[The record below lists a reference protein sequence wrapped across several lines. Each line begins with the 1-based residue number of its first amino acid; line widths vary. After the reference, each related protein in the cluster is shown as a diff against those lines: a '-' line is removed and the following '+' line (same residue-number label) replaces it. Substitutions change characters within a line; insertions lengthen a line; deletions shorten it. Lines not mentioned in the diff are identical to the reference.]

1 MNEIH
6 SFLTSVTLLTLLISV
21 SGCATTKDNT
31 HSDLQELKNQMSRLE
46 SRLIE
51 SQASRGSIDSLSK
64 SIVELAETR
73 KRSVVAISANP
84 DIITNNGAGFIY
96 NQDGIILT
104 NDHIVRVDVL
114 ELNGEHKTYYPET
127 VHVKLYDGRTTS
139 GRLIGI
145 DPSTDLAAV
154 KIDIDNLP
162 APLVFADRKVQQGEL
177 AFTIGHPRGLDYSLE
192 WRPIGA
198 VYRKGS
204 LPGTLVHQM
213 GRGFFV
219 GNSGG
224 PVFDLEGKV
233 IGMVYASIN
242 FRDRT
247 NPETTVLYPV
257 IGWAVTAETLQTV
270 APQMLNGKHKITGF
284 IGGE

>member
-1 MNEIH
+1 MNKIW
-6 SFLTSVTLLTLLISV
+6 SFLTSIALLILVISV
-21 SGCATTKDNT
+21 SGCTTTKDN
-31 HSDLQELKNQMSRLE
+31 SRIDIQQLKNQMARLE
-46 SRLIE
+46 ARLIE
-51 SQASRGSIDSLSK
+51 FQASRGSLGTLSK

-84 DIITNNGAGFIY
+84 DIVTNNGAGFIY

-127 VHVKLYDGRTTS
+127 VQVKLYDGRTTK
-139 GRLIGI
+139 GRIIGM

-162 APLVFADRKVQQGEL
+162 APLVFSDRKVQQGEL
-177 AFTIGHPRGLDYSLE
+177 AFTIGHPRSLEYSLE

-198 VYRKGS
+198 AYRKGS

-233 IGMVYASIN
+233 IGMVYASVN

-247 NPETTVLYPV
+247 KPDTTVLYPV
-257 IGWAVTAETLQTV
+257 IGWAVTAETLQRV
-270 APQMLNGKHKITGF
+270 APQMLSGKHKITGF
-284 IGGE
+284 IGGQ

>member
-1 MNEIH
+1 MNKIR
-6 SFLTSVTLLTLLISV
+6 SFLSSVALLTLLLSV
-21 SGCATTKDNT
+21 SGCATTNDNFR
-31 HSDLQELKNQMSRLE
+31 SDLQRLKNQMSRLE
-46 SRLIE
+46 ARFIE
-51 SQASRGSIDSLSK
+51 SQASRGSIGTLSK
-64 SIVELAETR
+64 SIVELAATR
-73 KRSVVAISANP
+73 KQSVVAISANP
-84 DIITNNGAGFIY
+84 DIVTNNGAGFIY

-127 VHVKLYDGRTTS
+127 VQVKLYDGRTTK

-162 APLVFADRKVQQGEL
+162 APLEFSHRKVQQGEL

-198 VYRKGS
+198 AYRKGS

-233 IGMVYASIN
+233 IGMVYASVN

-247 NPETTVLYPV
+247 NPATTVLYPV
-257 IGWAVTAETLQTV
+257 IGWAVTAETLQAV

-284 IGGE
+284 IDGQ